1 MNRQVTTFVLG
12 DTRIGIDI
20 LLVKEV
26 YRHMSV
32 TPIPDSP
39 PHLNG
44 LMNLRGRVVTV
55 IDLNV
60 CLNRPSTEDIDTS
73 RLLVMKTDGEIEKY
87 KAAGLLKQISLG
99 ADIVGFLIDR
109 MDDVVTIRESEIF
122 PAPPHLDEV
131 DEALIEGVIKQGEQ
145 LIILLDVGAVLEK
158 TMAACEGTHV
168 QS

>member
-1 MNRQVTTFVLG
+1 MHRQITTFTLG

-20 LLVKEV
+20 LLVREV

-60 CLNRPSTEDIDTS
+60 CLSRPATEDIES
-73 RLLVMKTDGEIEKY
+73 NRLLVMKTDKEIEKY
-87 KAAGLLKQISLG
+87 KSKGLLKDISIG
-99 ADIVGFLIDR
+99 DDMVGFLIDR
-109 MDDVVTIRESEIF
+109 MDDVITIDDSEIF
-122 PAPPHLDEV
+122 PAPPHLDAV
-131 DEALIEGVIKQGEQ
+131 AEALIEGVIKQGEE
-145 LIILLDVGAVLEK
+145 LIILLDVPSVLQK
-158 TMAACEGTHV
+158 TMEACEHNT
-168 QS
+168 